1 MEQDLPIPIIGNWKL
16 VGLFMIYNILVHMF

>member
-16 VGLFMIYNILVHMF
+16 VALFMIYDILVHMF